1 MDLYSVIMTLNRS
14 IMLLPKRRVDWICE
28 DETVI
33 RMDLQTYMFRSFL
46 EELLDRGG
54 VEKDELYKVLSQMH
68 VDDAEYPT
76 GEPFS
81 VIFH

>member
-1 MDLYSVIMTLNRS
+1 MDLYSVIRCFNRS
-14 IMLLPKRRVDWICE
+14 IMLVPRRRVDWIRE
-28 DETVI
+28 DDTVI
-33 RMDLQTYMFRSFL
+33 HMDMQSYLFRSFL

-54 VEKDELYKVLSQMH
+54 VDKDELDKVLKEMH
-68 VDDAEYPT
+68 VDEDEYPT

>member
-1 MDLYSVIMTLNRS
+1 MDLYSVIMCFNRS
-14 IMLLPKRRVDWICE
+14 IMLVPRRRVDWIRE
-28 DETVI
+28 DDTVI
-33 RMDLQTYMFRSFL
+33 HMDMQSYLFRSFL

-54 VEKDELYKVLSQMH
+54 VDKDELDKVLKEMH
-68 VDDAEYPT
+68 VDEDEYPT

>member
-1 MDLYSVIMTLNRS
+1 MELYCVIMTLNRS

-33 RMDLQTYMFRSFL
+33 RMDLQTYVFRAFL

-54 VEKDELYKVLSQMH
+54 VSKDDLDKVLNEMH
-68 VDDAEYPT
+68 VDDDERPT
-76 GEPFS
+76 GESYS
-81 VIFH
+81 VRFY